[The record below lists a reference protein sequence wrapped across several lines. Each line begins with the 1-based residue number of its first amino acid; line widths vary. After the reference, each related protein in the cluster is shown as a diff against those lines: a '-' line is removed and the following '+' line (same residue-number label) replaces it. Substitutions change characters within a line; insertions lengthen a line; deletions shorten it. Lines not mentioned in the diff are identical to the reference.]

1 MLVLVQAFT
10 WFSMNFISL
19 LCQNQNH
26 QKKKKKKRH
35 NYKKWTITL
44 WGLMVWHMNAI
55 MSANKMAFFGD
66 FGVICLSYTQ
76 IQIREYATKL
86 RTSLD
91 PYIEVQLNRT
101 VGPESR
107 YWPRKT
113 SCQTLIS
120 YDLICGPPS
129 TWLDYRRIWD

>member
-1 MLVLVQAFT
+1 MIFNELYLTF
-10 WFSMNFISL
+10 MPKPKPP
-19 LCQNQNH
+19 
-26 QKKKKKKRH
+26 KKKKKKRG
-35 NYKKWTITL
+35 TITKNEQL
-44 WGLMVWHMNAI
+44 PCEVWWCGTRMPI